1 MEYEVKKCS
10 VISGAPDSDIEFIKN
25 HIDYSSYIICADS
38 GYLKCCELGIIPNL
52 IIGDFDSS
60 AYPDCDC
67 EIIRLNPE
75 KAYTDTFH
83 CIMEAIERGYNKIEV
98 YSALGDRFD
107 HSYSNIL
114 CLSYCKKHNVD
125 CEIVNAKN
133 RISLITDSKKIFKEY
148 ENFSLFAYLEP
159 CEGVTIKGAYYT
171 AGFYGKESLDFDVDT
186 QCGVSNYVSDDY
198 AEVGLRRGCLLL
210 IESND

>member
-38 GYLKCCELGIIPNL
+38 GYLKCCELEIVPNL

-125 CEIVNAKN
+125 CEIV
-133 RISLITDSKKIFKEY
+133 TQKIEF
-148 ENFSLFAYLEP
+148 
-159 CEGVTIKGAYYT
+159 
-171 AGFYGKESLDFDVDT
+171 
-186 QCGVSNYVSDDY
+186 
-198 AEVGLRRGCLLL
+198 LLL
-210 IESND
+210 PTQRKFLGNTRIFLFLLILSLAKALLSRVHVIPPDFTVRSRWTLMLTLNAE